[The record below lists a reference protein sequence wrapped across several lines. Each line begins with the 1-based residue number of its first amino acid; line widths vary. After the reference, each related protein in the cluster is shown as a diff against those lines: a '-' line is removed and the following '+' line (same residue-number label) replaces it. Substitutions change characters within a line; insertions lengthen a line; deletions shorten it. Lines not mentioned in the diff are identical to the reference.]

1 MSAAGTIEAG
11 RTAHAAAL
19 LRLAVPLAI
28 VSLSEIA
35 MGLTDTVLLGGLG
48 DGAVAAGGLSG
59 TLFFAVGAAL
69 QGVLMA
75 AGILAAQATGAG
87 RPGRIAG
94 LYGTG
99 LCLGL
104 VLSVPLFVLFSL
116 AEPILRALG
125 EPAPLAHDVGTYLGI
140 LRWGTPAYVA
150 GLGTMRAILPAI
162 DQAGLLLRIT
172 PAMAACNGLLNYVLI
187 YGVAKL
193 PGLGL
198 RGSAIASAATLWITM
213 LVLFGCLH
221 GSRRRRQLVTPPRP
235 NPRELGPLLRLGLP
249 IMATIAGEVLMFL
262 LAGLAAGLLG
272 TAALAAH
279 QIVLSIG
286 TFTFMVPMALGQ
298 AANVRVGLAT
308 GAGDRAA
315 VRRAGLVA
323 IGMAILVM
331 GAIGLVLL
339 LTPELVASAFLDR
352 SVGANRTAFRIAVTL
367 LGILALFQVVD
378 GVQVVAIGALR
389 GMGDTAKPMVLA
401 QVGYWLVGVPLGWLL
416 AFRLGY
422 GAAGLWAALAM
433 ALASVAVMMA
443 TRFVWITRP
452 RRTRSSAR

>member
-1 MSAAGTIEAG
+1 MDAVGTVKAG

-48 DGAVAAGGLSG
+48 DHAVAAGGLSG
-59 TLFFAVGAAL
+59 MLFFAIGASL
-69 QGVLMA
+69 QGMLMA
-75 AGILAAQATGAG
+75 AGILAAQARGAG
-87 RPGRIAG
+87 TTRRIAG

-104 VLSVPLFVLFSL
+104 ALSVPLFVLSSL
-116 AEPILRALG
+116 AGPILRRLH
-125 EPAPLAHDVGTYLGI
+125 EPASLAHDVGLYLGI

-150 GLGTMRAILPAI
+150 GLGTMRAMLPAI
-162 DQAGLLLRIT
+162 DQAGLLLRVT
-172 PAMAACNGLLNYVLI
+172 PAMAVGNGLLNYALI
-187 YGVAKL
+187 YGALGL
-193 PGLGL
+193 PALGL
-198 RGSAIASAATLWITM
+198 RGSAIASTATLWGTV
-213 LVLFGCLH
+213 LVLFACLH
-221 GSRRRRQLVTPPRP
+221 GSRRRGRLVTPPRP
-235 NPRELGPLLRLGLP
+235 KRRELAPLLRLGMP

-262 LAGLAAGLLG
+262 LASLAAGLLG
-272 TAALAAH
+272 TASLAAH
-279 QIVLSIG
+279 QIVLGIG

-308 GAGDRAA
+308 GAGDRIA

-323 IGMAILVM
+323 IGLAVLAM
-331 GAIGLVLL
+331 GAIGLLL
-339 LTPELVASAFLDR
+339 LCTPDLVASAFLDP
-352 SVGANRTAFRIAVTL
+352 SVPANRAAFRIAVTL
-367 LGILALFQVVD
+367 LGILALFQVAD

-389 GMGDTAKPMVLA
+389 GMGDTRTPMLLA
-401 QVGYWLVGVPLGWLL
+401 QVGYWLVGLPLGWLL

-422 GAAGLWAALAM
+422 GAPGLWAALAA

-443 TRFVWITRP
+443 TRFVLVTRP
-452 RRTRSSAR
+452 GRRKAAW

>member
-1 MSAAGTIEAG
+1 MTAAQTIEAG

-48 DGAVAAGGLSG
+48 DWAVAAGGLSG

-75 AGILAAQATGAG
+75 AGILAAQARGAG
-87 RPGRIAG
+87 QPRRIAG

-104 VLSVPLFVLFSL
+104 LLSVPLFALFSL
-116 AEPILRALG
+116 AEPILRRLG

-172 PAMAACNGLLNYVLI
+172 PAMAVGNGLLNYALI
-187 YGVAKL
+187 YGVAGL

-198 RGSAIASAATLWITM
+198 RGSAIASAATLWATM

-221 GSRRRRQLVTPPRP
+221 GSRRRGRLVTPPRP
-235 NPRELGPLLRLGLP
+235 DPGELGPLLRLGLP

-308 GAGDRAA
+308 GAGNQAA

-323 IGMAILVM
+323 IGMAVLVM

-339 LTPELVASAFLDR
+339 LTPDLVASAFLDR
-352 SVGANRTAFRIAVTL
+352 SVAANRTAFRIAVTL
-367 LGILALFQVVD
+367 LGILALFQVAD

-389 GMGDTAKPMVLA
+389 GMGDTTKPMVLA
-401 QVGYWLVGVPLGWLL
+401 QVGYWLMGVPLGWLL
-416 AFRLGY
+416 AFRLGH
-422 GAAGLWAALAM
+422 GAAGLWTALAV

-452 RRTRSSAR
+452 GRTSSSAR

>member
-11 RTAHAAAL
+11 TTAHAVAL

-48 DGAVAAGGLSG
+48 DEAVAAGGLSG

-75 AGILAAQATGAG
+75 AGILAAQAIGAG
-87 RPGRIAG
+87 MLRRIAG

-116 AEPILRALG
+116 AEPILRHLG
-125 EPAPLAHDVGTYLGI
+125 EPALLAHDVGIYLGI

-172 PAMAACNGLLNYVLI
+172 PAMAVGNGLLNYALI
-187 YGVAKL
+187 YGVAGL

-198 RGSAIASAATLWITM
+198 RGSAIASAATLWVTM

-221 GSRRRRQLVTPPRP
+221 GSRRRRKLVTPPRP
-235 NPRELGPLLRLGLP
+235 DRRELRPLLRLGLP

-352 SVGANRTAFRIAVTL
+352 SVVANRTAFRIAVVL

-389 GMGDTAKPMVLA
+389 GMGDTALPMVLA

-422 GAAGLWAALAM
+422 GVAGLWTALAV
-433 ALASVAVMMA
+433 ALAAVAVMMA

-452 RRTRSSAR
+452 RRTRSSTC